1 MKSQNVQFEI
11 LIVIIILSE
20 NEVKSAG
27 GQSKAQSKKSSNS
40 AYHGVDGNPL
50 SKDILA
56 DITQFQVKEN
66 NQY

>member
-1 MKSQNVQFEI
+1 MKYQIIQFEI
-11 LIVIIILSE
+11 LIVTIILSE

-56 DITQFQVKEN
+56 DITQFQVNEYN
-66 NQY
+66 Y